1 MREALEELGIIDREL
16 RRLKDNIT
24 GTVFPLKH
32 LLKQADDLNYII
44 GFASRIPRVV
54 LGSKSKHC
62 RHQILVDFGF
72 EELKD
77 CEETV
82 FLDLAVV
89 DLGGEQVILDILSE

>member
-72 EELKD
+72 EELED

-82 FLDLAVV
+82 FLDLAVA